1 MLNPTGPIAIIP
13 SLPAGWNRGA
23 RERAGAAGSPEV
35 NQPNSVDRPSEVK
48 AAMPTKKKPAA
59 ETQGVHHTSEAYEA
73 ALGEYTSGV
82 EAMRKGEFESALELF
97 GKVRGLAPHEPELA
111 DRASIYTRICERKLA
126 PPPSD
131 PEAADDRF
139 RKAVFLMNG
148 GDVDEALQLLNR
160 AVAEDPMCVDVLY
173 VRACAWALKGAAEKA
188 VGDLRQAIAVDPKV
202 RFQAIND
209 PDFERIREEPAFI
222 DVIEPTPTGA

>member
-1 MLNPTGPIAIIP
+1 MLNPAGPIAIIP
-13 SLPAGWNRGA
+13 SLPAGWNRCA
-23 RERAGAAGSPEV
+23 RDRAGAAGSPEV
-35 NQPNSVDRPSEVK
+35 NQSNSVDRPSEVET
-48 AAMPTKKKPAA
+48 AMPTKKKPAA
-59 ETQGVHHTSEAYEA
+59 EAPAAHHTSEAYEA
-73 ALGEYTSGV
+73 ALGEYASGV
-82 EAMRKGEFESALELF
+82 EAMRKGEFETALEFF

-111 DRASIYTRICERKLA
+111 DRATIYARVCERKLA
-126 PPPSD
+126 PQPGD
-131 PEAADDRF
+131 PDAADDRF
-139 RKAVFLMNG
+139 RRAVFLMNG

-160 AVAEDPMCVDVLY
+160 AVAEDPMCIDVLY

-188 VGDLRQAIAVDPKV
+188 VGDLRQAIAVDPKI

>member
-13 SLPAGWNRGA
+13 NLPAGWNRCA
-23 RERAGAAGSPEV
+23 RDRAGAAGSPED
-35 NQPNSVDRPSEVK
+35 NQPNSVDRPSEVET
-48 AAMPTKKKPAA
+48 AMPTKKKTAA
-59 ETQGVHHTSEAYEA
+59 AAPTAPHTSEAYEA
-73 ALGEYTSGV
+73 ALGEYASGV
-82 EAMRKGEFESALELF
+82 EAMRKGEFDSALELF

-111 DRASIYTRICERKLA
+111 DRASIYARICERKLA
-126 PPPSD
+126 PQPGD

-160 AVAEDPMCVDVLY
+160 AVAEDPLCIDVLY

-188 VGDLRQAIAVDPKV
+188 VGDLRQAIAVDPKI

-209 PDFERIREEPAFI
+209 PDFEKIREEPAFI